1 MPRNIIDRRGRRRF
15 LPIRASEPQRRGR
28 AGFLCVTSRCTSRRG
43 GPRHL
48 LHRESVH
55 APRGARGETRCLSR
69 SPPPACAGPRERGGR
84 INPRRSKQRPITTH
98 RTPSPPA
105 SRSQSSCRGTY
116 FAGCSRKDISR
127 QRQHNGSARDD
138 RTPSLG
144 HLLARSPGA
153 LDTTSGTPF
162 SSAAPRHHRSRERRR
177 ARRSRSSQAP
187 TLVSSDSDTTVGA
200 CAGARDGAAG
210 AAEVALAEEEDA
222 ALLQSTQTQ
231 HLIPRYVGETL
242 ALVILG
248 STAAFARGTSSHT
261 PVSDARVKW
270 GVY

>member
-1 MPRNIIDRRGRRRF
+1 M
-15 LPIRASEPQRRGR
+15 
-28 AGFLCVTSRCTSRRG
+28 
-43 GPRHL
+43 
-48 LHRESVH
+48 
-55 APRGARGETRCLSR
+55 RGAFSG
-69 SPPPACAGPRERGGR
+69 CA
-84 INPRRSKQRPITTH
+84 
-98 RTPSPPA
+98 
-105 SRSQSSCRGTY
+105 
-116 FAGCSRKDISR
+116 
-127 QRQHNGSARDD
+127 
-138 RTPSLG
+138 
-144 HLLARSPGA
+144 
-153 LDTTSGTPF
+153 
-162 SSAAPRHHRSRERRR
+162 RHHRRYSVQQRHSEKDV
-177 ARRSRSSQAP
+177 A
-187 TLVSSDSDTTVGA
+187 LVAVGRGKRLSTTRGSSDSDTTVGA